1 MVSLG
6 FVSCA
11 DGEHP
16 LLGLAPRVSSAR
28 TFQCV
33 CLLPWSGHE
42 TLVGCRCPALLSP
55 LFHVCCWLQFII
67 GGARPAA
74 VPSVRVGGP
83 ARGPAGGRL
92 NISSLVDPSCNSR
105 VILKRHGE
113 FIYTPPR
120 YLCYAAEK
128 RQPPLVSVSLRPALN
143 PPPSLS
149 SAPHDEATAE
159 REHYSVSVCACRS
172 IGATTAVERVSRRVT
187 RANLQ
192 PFSQV

>member
-1 MVSLG
+1 MSLG

-113 FIYTPPR
+113 FIYTPPPLPMLR
-120 YLCYAAEK
+120 GGEETTPPGLGVSAASVE
-128 RQPPLVSVSLRPALN
+128 PL
-143 PPPSLS
+143 SLS